1 MYKYAP
7 VSVYLGLDSS
17 TQSLTA
23 SLIRAGD
30 DGRETIGEH
39 ALPFDTTFPEFGT
52 TNGVIRGDASGVVA
66 APPLLWVTALDRMMG
81 DLVTKWP
88 REMAELAAVS
98 GSAQQHGSVYLNAR
112 GLARL
117 SSLGAREPLAPQLA
131 GSFSRPLS
139 PVWMDSSTTTE
150 CREIERAVGGKDVLA
165 RRTGSR
171 AFERFTGPQIRAFAK
186 READAYRDTARIHL
200 VSSFMA
206 ALLAGADAPIDY
218 GDGSGMNLM
227 DVSTRTWWP
236 EAVEATA
243 AALAGKLPP
252 IQASWLPA
260 GTLAEYWQ
268 QRYELPAARVI
279 PWSGDNPCSLIGSG
293 LVREGRLAISLGTS
307 DTVCG
312 MMRDFR
318 RHDGGIGYVSAS
330 PTGEFMGT
338 TTFMNGSLA
347 RERVRDM
354 YGLDWARFS
363 AALASTPPGNQG
375 ALMLPWFDPE
385 ITPHVSAPGVRRAGL
400 DASDVSANVRAIVEG
415 QMMAMANHT
424 RWMSP
429 GTSVI
434 HATGGASGN
443 RAVLQVMANVFNAEV
458 VRSRTG
464 NSAALGAALRAFHAD
479 RLASG
484 RPISWDDVIE
494 GFADPQPDWHFRPD
508 PAAVKIYVEL
518 REKYASAETDALASP
533 SSTT

>member
-1 MYKYAP
+1 MP
-7 VSVYLGLDSS
+7 VYLGLDSS

-23 SLIRAGD
+23 SLIRVDGD
-30 DGRETIGEH
+30 VREAIAEYT
-39 ALPFDTTFPEFGT
+39 LPFDQTFPEFGT
-52 TNGVIRGDASGVVA
+52 TKGVIRGEAPGVVT
-66 APPLLWVTALDRMMG
+66 APPLMWVAALDRIMG
-81 DLVTKWP
+81 DLVARWP
-88 REMAELAAVS
+88 REMAELASIS
-98 GSAQQHGSVYLNAR
+98 GSAQQHGSVYLTRR
-112 GLARL
+112 GTDTIA
-117 SSLGAREPLAPQLA
+117 SLDSAQPLAAQLHHA
-131 GSFSRPLS
+131 FSRTHS
-139 PVWMDSSTTTE
+139 PVWMDSSTTAE
-150 CREIERAVGGKDVLA
+150 CREIERAVGGSEVLA

-186 READAYRDTARIHL
+186 RAPRAYEDTARIHL

-206 ALLAGADAPIDY
+206 ALLAGRDAPIEY

-227 DVSTRTWWP
+227 DVTARTWWL
-236 EAVEATA
+236 EALAATA
-243 AALAGKLPP
+243 PNLSEKLPA
-252 IQASWLPA
+252 IQASWLQC
-260 GTLAEYWQ
+260 GTLALYWQ
-268 QRYELPAARVI
+268 RRHSLPAARVI

-293 LVREGRLAISLGTS
+293 LVREGRLAVSLGTS

-318 RHDGGIGYVSAS
+318 QHDNGIGYVSAS
-330 PTGEFMGT
+330 PTGEYMGT

-354 YGLDWARFS
+354 FGLDWAGFS
-363 AALASTPPGNQG
+363 AALASRPPGNHG

-385 ITPHVSAPGVRRAGL
+385 ITPYVGTPGVRRIGM
-400 DASDVSANVRAIVEG
+400 DAADVAANVRGIVEA

-424 RWMSP
+424 RWMSS

-479 RLASG
+479 REACGGPL
-484 RPISWDDVIE
+484 PWDDVIE
-494 GFADPQPDWHFRPD
+494 TFTDPQPDWHFTPD
-508 PAAVKIYVEL
+508 PAAVQVYRVL
-518 REKYASAETDALASP
+518 REKYALAEAEALAAP

>member
-1 MYKYAP
+1 MP
-7 VSVYLGLDSS
+7 VPVYLGLDSS

-30 DGRETIGEH
+30 DAREAIGEH
-39 ALPFDTTFPEFGT
+39 ALPFDKTFPEFGT

-81 DLVTKWP
+81 DLVAKWP
-88 REMAELAAVS
+88 REMAELAAIS
-98 GSAQQHGSVYLNAR
+98 GSAQQHGSVYLHAR

-117 SSLGAREPLAPQLA
+117 SSIDAREPLAPQLA
-131 GSFSRPLS
+131 GSFSRALS
-139 PVWMDSSTTTE
+139 PVWMDSSTTVE
-150 CREIERAVGGKDVLA
+150 CLEIERAVGGRDMLA

-186 READAYRDTARIHL
+186 REPHNYRDTARIHL

-206 ALLAGADAPIDY
+206 ALLAGGDAPIDY

-227 DVSTRTWWP
+227 DVSTRSWWP
-236 EAVEATA
+236 DAVRATA
-243 AALAGKLPP
+243 ADLADKLPP

-260 GTLAEYWQ
+260 GSLAAYWQ
-268 QRYELPAARVI
+268 QRHGLPAARVI

-354 YGLDWARFS
+354 HGLDWARFS
-363 AALASTPPGNQG
+363 AALASTPAGNHG

-385 ITPHVSAPGVRRAGL
+385 ITPHVPAPGVRRVGL
-400 DASDVSANVRAIVEG
+400 DASDISANVRAIVEG

-424 RWMSP
+424 RWMSA

-443 RAVLQVMANVFNAEV
+443 RAVLQVMSNVFNAEV

-479 RLASG
+479 RLAGGS
-484 RPISWDDVIE
+484 PMNWDDVIA

-508 PAAVKIYVEL
+508 PDAVKVYVEL
-518 REKYASAETDALASP
+518 REKYASAETDALSSP

>member
-1 MYKYAP
+1 MP
-7 VSVYLGLDSS
+7 VYLGLDSS

-23 SLIRAGD
+23 SLIRVDAGA
-30 DGRETIGEH
+30 REAISEYT
-39 ALPFDTTFPEFGT
+39 LSFDQTFPEFGT
-52 TNGVIRGDASGVVA
+52 TKGVIRGAAPGVVG
-66 APPLLWVTALDRMMG
+66 APPLMWVTALDRMVG
-81 DLVTKWP
+81 ELVLKWP

-98 GSAQQHGSVYLNAR
+98 GSAQQHGSVYLHAP

-117 SSLGAREPLAPQLA
+117 SSLDPREPLAAQLDDA
-131 GSFSRPLS
+131 FSRTLS
-139 PVWMDSSTTTE
+139 PVWMDSSTTQE
-150 CREIERAVGGKDVLA
+150 CLEIERAVGGREVLA

-186 READAYRDTARIHL
+186 RDPNGYQDTARIHL

-206 ALLAGADAPIDY
+206 ALLAGADAPIEY

-227 DVSTRTWWP
+227 DVSSRMWWP
-236 EAVEATA
+236 AAVEATA
-243 AALAGKLPP
+243 SNLAEKLPS
-252 IQASWLPA
+252 IQASWRPA
-260 GTLAEYWQ
+260 GFLGAYWQ
-268 QRYELPAARVI
+268 QRYGLPAARVI

-312 MMRDFR
+312 MMSDFR
-318 RHDGGIGYVSAS
+318 LHDSGIGYVSAS

-354 YGLDWARFS
+354 YGLDWAGFS
-363 AALASTPPGNQG
+363 AALASRPAGNRG
-375 ALMLPWFDPE
+375 ALLLPWFDPE
-385 ITPHVSAPGVRRAGL
+385 ITPHVSVPGVRRVGL
-400 DASDVSANVRAIVEG
+400 ESSDVAANVRAIVEA

-443 RAVLQVMANVFNAEV
+443 RAVLQVMANVFNADV

-464 NSAALGAALRAFHAD
+464 NSAALGAALRACHAD
-479 RLASG
+479 REAGG
-484 RPISWDDVIE
+484 RPISWDEVIE
-494 GFADPQPDWHFRPD
+494 GFTDPQPDWHFTPD
-508 PAAVKIYVEL
+508 PEAARIYREL
-518 REKYASAETDALASP
+518 REKYASAETEALASP
-533 SSTT
+533 SSST

>member
-1 MYKYAP
+1 MP
-7 VSVYLGLDSS
+7 VYLGLDSS

-30 DGRETIGEH
+30 EAREAIAEY
-39 ALPFDTTFPEFGT
+39 ALPFDRTFPQFAT
-52 TNGVIRGDASGVVA
+52 TNGVIRGEAPGVVA
-66 APPLLWVTALDRMMG
+66 APPLLWVSALDRMMA
-81 DLVTKWP
+81 DLVAKWP
-88 REMAELAAVS
+88 AEMAELAAVS

-112 GLARL
+112 GLSLL
-117 SSLGAREPLAPQLA
+117 SSLTAAEPLAAQL
-131 GSFSRPLS
+131 GDSFSRSRS
-139 PVWMDSSTTTE
+139 PVWMDSSTTLE
-150 CREIERAVGGKDVLA
+150 CREIEHAVGGSDVLA

-186 READAYRDTARIHL
+186 RDPQGYRDTARIHL

-206 ALLAGADAPIDY
+206 ALLAGADAPIEY

-236 EAVEATA
+236 DAVDATA
-243 AALAGKLPP
+243 AGLAAKLPA
-252 IQASWLPA
+252 IQPSWMAA
-260 GTLAEYWQ
+260 GTLAAYWQ
-268 QRYELPAARVI
+268 QRYGLPAARVI

-312 MMRDFR
+312 MMRSLR
-318 RHDGGIGYVSAS
+318 LHDGGIGYVSAS
-330 PTGEFMGT
+330 PTGDYMGT

-354 YGLDWARFS
+354 YGLDWTLFS
-363 AALASTPPGNQG
+363 AALASTPAGNRG

-385 ITPHVSAPGVRRAGL
+385 ITPHVSAPGVRRVRL
-400 DASDVSANVRAIVEG
+400 DPSDVAGNVRAIVEA

-443 RAVLQVMANVFNAEV
+443 RAVLQVMANVFNADV

-479 RLASG
+479 RLAAGSAM
-484 RPISWDDVIE
+484 SWEEVIE
-494 GFADPQPDWHFRPD
+494 GFVEPQPDWHFRPEPD
-508 PAAVKIYVEL
+508 AVRIYEDL
-518 REKYASAETDALASP
+518 REKYASAETDALESP
-533 SSTT
+533 SATT

>member
-1 MYKYAP
+1 
-7 VSVYLGLDSS
+7 VYLGLDAS

-30 DGRETIGEH
+30 DGRETIAEY
-39 ALPFDTTFPEFGT
+39 ALSFDDNFPEFGT
-52 TNGVIRGDASGVVA
+52 AKGVIRGDAPGVVG

-81 DLVTKWP
+81 ELVARWP

-98 GSAQQHGSVYLNAR
+98 GSAQQHGSVYLHAR

-117 SSLGAREPLAPQLA
+117 SSINPREPLAVQLA
-131 GSFSRPLS
+131 DGFSRLLS
-139 PVWMDSSTTTE
+139 PVWMDSSTTSE
-150 CREIERAVGGKDVLA
+150 CLEIERGVGGRDVLA

-186 READAYRDTARIHL
+186 RDPRGYQDTARIHL

-206 ALLAGADAPIDY
+206 SLLAGADAPIEY

-227 DVSTRTWWP
+227 DVSTRMWWP
-236 EAVEATA
+236 AAVEATA
-243 AALAGKLPP
+243 PGLAEKLPP

-260 GTLAEYWQ
+260 GVLGTYWQ
-268 QRYELPAARVI
+268 QRFGVPAARVI
-279 PWSGDNPCSLIGSG
+279 PWSGDNPCSLVGSG

-318 RHDGGIGYVSAS
+318 LHDGGIGYVSAS
-330 PTGEFMGT
+330 PTGDYMGT

-363 AALASTPPGNQG
+363 AALASTPAGNRG

-385 ITPHVSAPGVRRAGL
+385 ITPHVSAPGVRRVGL

-443 RAVLQVMANVFNAEV
+443 RAVLQVMADVFNADV

-479 RLASG
+479 RQASG
-484 RPISWDDVIE
+484 RSMGWDQVIE
-494 GFADPQPDWHFRPD
+494 GFAEPQPDWRFTPE
-508 PAAVKIYVEL
+508 PEAVRIYRDL
-518 REKYASAETDALASP
+518 REKYASAETEALASP

>member
-1 MYKYAP
+1 
-7 VSVYLGLDSS
+7 
-17 TQSLTA
+17 
-23 SLIRAGD
+23 
-30 DGRETIGEH
+30 
-39 ALPFDTTFPEFGT
+39 
-52 TNGVIRGDASGVVA
+52 
-66 APPLLWVTALDRMMG
+66 
-81 DLVTKWP
+81 
-88 REMAELAAVS
+88 
-98 GSAQQHGSVYLNAR
+98 
-112 GLARL
+112 
-117 SSLGAREPLAPQLA
+117 
-131 GSFSRPLS
+131 
-139 PVWMDSSTTTE
+139 
-150 CREIERAVGGKDVLA
+150 
-165 RRTGSR
+165 
-171 AFERFTGPQIRAFAK
+171 
-186 READAYRDTARIHL
+186 
-200 VSSFMA
+200 
-206 ALLAGADAPIDY
+206 
-218 GDGSGMNLM
+218 M
-227 DVSTRTWWP
+227 DVSTRSWWP
-236 EAVEATA
+236 DAVRATA
-243 AALAGKLPP
+243 ADLADKLPP

-260 GTLAEYWQ
+260 GSLAAYWQ
-268 QRYELPAARVI
+268 QRHGLPAARVI

-354 YGLDWARFS
+354 HGLDWARFS
-363 AALASTPPGNQG
+363 AALASTPAGNHG

-385 ITPHVSAPGVRRAGL
+385 ITPHVPAPGVRRVGL
-400 DASDVSANVRAIVEG
+400 DASDISANVRAIVEG

-424 RWMSP
+424 RWMSA

-479 RLASG
+479 RLAVGS
-484 RPISWDDVIE
+484 PMNWDDVIA

-508 PAAVKIYVEL
+508 PDAVKVYVEL
-518 REKYASAETDALASP
+518 REKYASAETDALSSP